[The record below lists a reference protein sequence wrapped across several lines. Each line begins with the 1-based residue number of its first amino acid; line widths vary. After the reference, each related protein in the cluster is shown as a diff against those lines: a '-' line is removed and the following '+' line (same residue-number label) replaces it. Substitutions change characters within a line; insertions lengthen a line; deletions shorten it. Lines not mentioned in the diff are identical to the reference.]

1 MNGAPWVKE
10 LTNKYSSGVAH
21 AFILHFNVADY
32 VDHTNLLR
40 DYLARF
46 LSSRDIVCFFNRA
59 EGITFPLESM
69 RQRFIQEMGLGG
81 PVDPALAALAAVAGG
96 GAGGEEVSLPREPA
110 RALPLL
116 ERLLKLEA
124 KTAVILDFTEMLVP
138 DGELS
143 AMSPEDR
150 DSLIFLQR
158 WARDPVIMERG
169 NLVILV
175 TRNLADIHSALRA
188 ASSRIEAIALPLPD
202 YEARL
207 AYIQFL
213 QEESESGLNLGDITS
228 EQFAMTTAGL
238 SKIHIEDIKLR
249 AEELGTPVTYELVRE
264 RKEDIIR
271 SEFADVIEILEPT
284 FGFELIGGMES
295 VKSFFRSNIIR
306 PLKEGN
312 RRRAP
317 MGVLLTGP
325 AGTGKSAI
333 VMAAARESGVNCIN
347 LNLARILGQYVGMS
361 ERNLEKALRCI
372 EALAPALVF
381 IDEIDQA
388 IQRGTGTGNEVS
400 NRLFKRILEFMSDTS
415 HRGRIVFLAATNR
428 PDLMDAALKR
438 PGRFDKKIPCL
449 APDEKEREAIFRV
462 MLAKYGIGHE
472 LSNADFTEAARSTE
486 GHTGAEIEA
495 VVIKAFEVAEDSG
508 SSSVRAGDLKHAL
521 EAIRPSTTDIEFM
534 TLLALGECNDKD
546 LLPERYR
553 TKLDDR
559 GKLEQ
564 EIQARTEQSPRRGR
578 REL

>member
-1 MNGAPWVKE
+1 MVP
-10 LTNKYSSGVAH
+10 
-21 AFILHFNVADY
+21 
-32 VDHTNLLR
+32 
-40 DYLARF
+40 
-46 LSSRDIVCFFNRA
+46 SSR
-59 EGITFPLESM
+59 
-69 RQRFIQEMGLGG
+69 
-81 PVDPALAALAAVAGG
+81 
-96 GAGGEEVSLPREPA
+96 
-110 RALPLL
+110 
-116 ERLLKLEA
+116 
-124 KTAVILDFTEMLVP
+124 
-138 DGELS
+138 
-143 AMSPEDR
+143 
-150 DSLIFLQR
+150 
-158 WARDPVIMERG
+158 
-169 NLVILV
+169 
-175 TRNLADIHSALRA
+175 
-188 ASSRIEAIALPLPD
+188 
-202 YEARL
+202 
-207 AYIQFL
+207 
-213 QEESESGLNLGDITS
+213 
-228 EQFAMTTAGL
+228 
-238 SKIHIEDIKLR
+238 IEDIKLR
-249 AEELGTPVTYELVRE
+249 AEELNTPVTYELVRE

-295 VKSFFRSNIIR
+295 VKNFFRSNIIR
-306 PLKEGN
+306 PLQEGN

-333 VMAAARESGVNCIN
+333 VMAAAKESGVNCIN

-388 IQRGTGTGNEVS
+388 IQRGSGASSAVS
-400 NRLFKRILEFMSDTS
+400 NRIFKRILEFMSDTG

-472 LSNADFTEAARSTE
+472 LSAVDFVEAARATE
-486 GHTGAEIEA
+486 SYTGAEIEA
-495 VVIKAFEVAEDSG
+495 VVIKAFEVAEDNG

-534 TLLALGECNDKD
+534 TLLALSECNDKD